1 MFSWCVWCINT
12 RYKVCRVSR
21 VMYSMFSWCVW
32 CINTQ
37 YKVCRVSSV
46 MYSKFSWCVQTGGV
60 RMINLP
66 GPQQLDWILS
76 DGTLFPHSFC
86 LPPVAGGVSGGR
98 LGDFHPVRQVTRF
111 TRGVFTDT
119 PALTMRIK
127 KKNYFCRSKD
137 FEYLSLHFK
146 NSV

>member
-1 MFSWCVWCINT
+1 
-12 RYKVCRVSR
+12 
-21 VMYSMFSWCVW
+21 
-32 CINTQ
+32 
-37 YKVCRVSSV
+37 
-46 MYSKFSWCVQTGGV
+46 
-60 RMINLP
+60 MINLP

-127 KKNYFCRSKD
+127 KK
-137 FEYLSLHFK
+137 K
-146 NSV
+146 NIFVDQKILNIYRCIIKTAYDYTRQREGTERLNVATWLPA